1 MAKMGVSKDALEG
14 KPPLPAGVY
23 DFRVDGFKPKFSKDK
38 NSTNLNPVLKVINN
52 PNGLNDSNIFF
63 SLNTNAGFI
72 FPDFVHSLGLQ
83 MDQDGEEFNL
93 PGDWI
98 PDPGEPTNQE
108 KYKYQGPMV
117 GRTGRLEIV
126 ASSYN
131 GKVQGKVKQF
141 FCAIPGCTHKH
152 QTELK

>member
-1 MAKMGVSKDALEG
+1 MAKMGVSKEALEG
-14 KPPLPAGVY
+14 QPPLPAGIY
-23 DFRVDGFKPKFSKDK
+23 EFRVDAFKPKASKDK

-52 PNGLNDSNIFF
+52 ANGLNDKNIFF

-72 FPDFVHSLGLQ
+72 FPDFVHSLGLEME
-83 MDQDGEEFNL
+83 MDGDQVNL
-93 PGDWI
+93 PGDFV
-98 PDPGEPTNQE
+98 PDGADPQNVE
-108 KYKYQGPMV
+108 KYAYNGPMV

-131 GKVQGKVKQF
+131 NKPQGKVKQF
-141 FCAIPGCTHKH
+141 FCAIPGCMHKH